1 MKTAFMD
8 GRKYV
13 VNVSEQAYKD
23 LQHDILE
30 APESDRLSYTYN
42 VYGEIYA
49 GGLCMDL
56 LLMENE
62 EEDADFCID
71 PDNKWVLDSNFF
83 LLGQDTGYGD
93 RDGIPYSYGTKDGRF
108 VGTIIQVDLSK
119 CYDDAM
125 QDILLKLNDEI
136 NKAPKEIRDFAA
148 KKRLTWE
155 KIELAT

>member
-1 MKTAFMD
+1 MKTVFMD

-62 EEDADFCID
+62 ESYVPKLLPYINQCT
-71 PDNKWVLDSNFF
+71 VLLNYPVDQEVNPYMHLFGMDEERKPF
-83 LLGQDTGYGD
+83 TWKTG
-93 RDGIPYSYGTKDGRF
+93 PAQKNESCSYCGA
-108 VGTIIQVDLSK
+108 V
-119 CYDDAM
+119 
-125 QDILLKLNDEI
+125 
-136 NKAPKEIRDFAA
+136 KASAA
-148 KKRLTWE
+148 IGCNTV
-155 KIELAT
+155 A